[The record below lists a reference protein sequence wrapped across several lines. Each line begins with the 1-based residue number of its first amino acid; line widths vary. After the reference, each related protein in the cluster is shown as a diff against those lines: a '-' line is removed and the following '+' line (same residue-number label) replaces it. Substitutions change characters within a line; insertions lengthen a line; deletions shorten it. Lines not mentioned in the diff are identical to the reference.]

1 MRFHIIG
8 AGAIGGVTGAFLRK
22 DGEDV
27 TFVDVVPEHVARIN
41 AHGLR
46 VDGIRHVWA
55 GAPAVLPD
63 ELAGLLEVVLLAVK
77 SQHTQA
83 ALDLIEPHL
92 TADSTVVSLQNGLNP
107 DIIAARIGAERVVG
121 GFINFAADY
130 IEPGLVRYG
139 GAGEYYLGRI
149 DGSTDE
155 TLVGLVTR
163 FSRIMD
169 TTLTTNVMGY
179 LWSKEC
185 YGSLLVGT
193 ALVDAPVH
201 DVLARPA
208 ARAALTA
215 SVAEA
220 VTIADA
226 CGVTL
231 EPFEPFD
238 PALFRAPLDLTAIDA
253 FYDAVAARFRGRPKQ
268 HTGIW
273 RDLAIRKRPTE
284 VPWLTGELVRR
295 AEAQGIPAPVNTRL
309 VEMIAEI
316 ERGEREMGWDN
327 LMIIR
332 SMEGRIGDSPL
343 H

>member
-27 TFVDVVPEHVARIN
+27 TFVDVVPEHVDAIN
-41 AHGLR
+41 TQGLR
-46 VDGIRHVWA
+46 VDGVRHVFA
-55 GAPAVLPD
+55 DAPAILASALD
-63 ELAGLLEVVLLAVK
+63 EPIDVALLAVK

-92 TADSTVVSLQNGLNP
+92 SDGSTVVSLQNGLNP
-107 DIIAARIGAERVVG
+107 DIIAARIGAERVIG

-139 GAGEYYLGRI
+139 GAGEYYLGRL
-149 DGSTDE
+149 DGSTDM

-201 DVLARPA
+201 EVLARPD
-208 ARAALTA
+208 ARAALTEA
-215 SVAEA
+215 VVEA

-231 EPFEPFD
+231 EPFDPFD
-238 PALFRAPLDLTAIDA
+238 PAVFREPLDPAAVDN
-253 FYDAVAARFRGRPKQ
+253 FYNAVADRFRGRPKQ

-273 RDLAIRKRPTE
+273 RDLAVRKRPTE

-295 AEAQGIPAPVNTRL
+295 AKERGIAAPVNTRL
-309 VEMIAEI
+309 VERIAEI
-316 ERGEREMGWDN
+316 ERGSRDMGWDT
-327 LMIIR
+327 LASITSQSHDIDPSAR
-332 SMEGRIGDSPL
+332 
-343 H
+343 

>member
-8 AGAIGGVTGAFLRK
+8 TGAIGGVTGAFLRK

-27 TFVDVVPEHVARIN
+27 TFVDVVPEHVAAIN
-41 AHGLR
+41 ARGLR
-46 VDGIRHVWA
+46 VDGVRHVLA
-55 GAPAVLPD
+55 EAPAILSE
-63 ELAGLLEVVLLAVK
+63 ELAGPIDVALLAVK
-77 SQHTQA
+77 SRHTQA
-83 ALDLIEPHL
+83 ALDLIGPHL
-92 TADSTVVSLQNGLNP
+92 TQESTVVSLQNGLNP
-107 DIIAARIGAERVVG
+107 YIIAARIGAERVIG
-121 GFINFAADY
+121 GFVNFAADY

-149 DGSTDE
+149 DGSTDT

-185 YGSLLVGT
+185 YDSLLVGT

-201 DVLARPA
+201 EVLAHPD

-215 SVAEA
+215 AVVEA

-231 EPFEPFD
+231 EPFDPFD
-238 PALFRAPLDLTAIDA
+238 PALFHAPLDHAAIDA
-253 FYDAVAARFRGRPKQ
+253 FYDEVVARFRGRPKQ

-273 RDLAIRKRPTE
+273 RDLAVRKRPTE

-295 AEAQGIPAPVNTRL
+295 AGERAIPAPINTRL
-309 VEMIAEI
+309 VELIAEI

-327 LMIIR
+327 LD
-332 SMEGRIGDSPL
+332 SMQSGQQ
-343 H
+343 

>member
-27 TFVDVVPEHVARIN
+27 TFVDVVPEHVAEIN
-41 AHGLR
+41 ARGLR
-46 VDGIRHVWA
+46 VDGVRHVWA
-55 GAPAVLPD
+55 GAPAILPD
-63 ELAGLLEVVLLAVK
+63 ELAGPLDVVLLAVK
-77 SQHTQA
+77 SQHTLA

-92 TADSTVVSLQNGLNP
+92 AGDSTVVSLQNGLNP
-107 DIIAARIGAERVVG
+107 DIIATRIGVERVVG
-121 GFINFAADY
+121 GFINLAADY
-130 IEPGLVRYG
+130 IQPGLVRYG
-139 GAGEYYLGRI
+139 GTGEYYLGRL

-193 ALVDAPVH
+193 ALVDATVH
-201 DVLARPA
+201 EVLARSE
-208 ARAALTA
+208 ARTALTA
-215 SVAEA
+215 AVVEA

-226 CGVTL
+226 CGVRL

-238 PALFRAPLDLTAIDA
+238 PSLFRAQIDPAAIDA
-253 FYDAVAARFRGRPKQ
+253 FYDEVAARFRGRPKQ
-268 HTGIW
+268 HTGVW

-295 AEAQGIPAPVNTRL
+295 ADERGIPAPINTRL
-309 VEMIAEI
+309 VDLITEI

-327 LMIIR
+327 LDELF
-332 SMEGRIGDSPL
+332 SVLPT
-343 H
+343 

>member
-1 MRFHIIG
+1 MADSSMRFHIIG
-8 AGAIGGVTGAFLRK
+8 AGAIGGVTGAFLNK
-22 DGEDV
+22 DREDV
-27 TFVDVVPEHVARIN
+27 TFVDVAEEHVAEIN

-46 VDGIRHVWA
+46 VDGVRHVWA
-55 GAPAVLPD
+55 GAPAILPG
-63 ELAGLLEVVLLAVK
+63 ELTGPLDVVLLAVK

-92 TADSTVVSLQNGLNP
+92 TGDSTVVSLQNGLNP
-107 DIIAARIGAERVVG
+107 EIIAARIGAKQVVG

-139 GAGEYYLGRI
+139 GAGEYYLGRL
-149 DGSTDE
+149 DGSTDM

-185 YGSLLVGT
+185 YASLLVGT

-201 DVLARPA
+201 EVLARPV
-208 ARAALTA
+208 ARTALTA
-215 SVAEA
+215 AVTEA
-220 VTIADA
+220 VAIADA
-226 CGVTL
+226 SGATL

-238 PALFRAPLDLTAIDA
+238 PTLFRLPLDTAAIDT
-253 FYDAVAARFRGRPKQ
+253 FYDEVADRFRGRPKQ

-273 RDLAIRKRPTE
+273 RDLAVRKHPTE
-284 VPWLTGELVRR
+284 VSWLTGELVRR
-295 AEAQGIPAPVNTRL
+295 AEAASILAPVNTRL
-309 VEMIAEI
+309 VKLIAEI
-316 ERGEREMGWDN
+316 EHGERTMGWEN
-327 LMIIR
+327 LA
-332 SMEGRIGDSPL
+332 ELATVP
-343 H
+343 

>member
-8 AGAIGGVTGAFLRK
+8 AGAIGGVTGAFLNK
-22 DGEDV
+22 DREDV
-27 TFVDVVPEHVARIN
+27 TFVDVVPEHVAAIN
-41 AHGLR
+41 AQGLR
-46 VDGIRHVWA
+46 IDGVRHVLA
-55 GAPAVLPD
+55 SAPAILAD
-63 ELAGLLEVVLLAVK
+63 ELVGPIDVAILAVK
-77 SQHTQA
+77 SQDTDA

-92 TADSTVVSLQNGLNP
+92 THDSTVVSLQNGLNP
-107 DIIAARIGAERVVG
+107 DRIAARIGAERVVG
-121 GFINFAADY
+121 GFVNFAADY
-130 IEPGLVRYG
+130 VEPGLVRYS
-139 GAGEYYLGRI
+139 GAGEYYLGRL
-149 DGSTDE
+149 DGTTDT

-201 DVLARPA
+201 EVVALPD

-215 SVAEA
+215 TVTEA

-231 EPFEPFD
+231 EPFDPFD
-238 PALFRAPLDLTAIDA
+238 PAIFRPPIDTATLDA
-253 FYDAVAARFRGRPKQ
+253 FYDEVAARFRGRPKQ

-273 RDLAIRKRPTE
+273 RDLAVRKRPTE

-295 AEAQGIPAPVNTRL
+295 AGERGIPAPINTRL
-309 VEMIAEI
+309 VQMIAEI
-316 ERGEREMGWDN
+316 ERGERTMGWDN
-327 LMIIR
+327 LEDLAA
-332 SMEGRIGDSPL
+332 SA
-343 H
+343 

>member
-22 DGEDV
+22 DREDV
-27 TFVDVVPEHVARIN
+27 TFVDVAAEHVAEIN
-41 AHGLR
+41 ARGLR
-46 VDGIRHVWA
+46 VDGVRHVFA
-55 GAPAVLPD
+55 DAPAILPG
-63 ELAGLLEVVLLAVK
+63 ELTGPLEVVILAVK
-77 SQHTQA
+77 SQDTEV

-121 GFINFAADY
+121 GFVNFAADY

-139 GAGEYYLGRI
+139 GAGEYYLGRL
-149 DGSTDE
+149 DGSTDIA
-155 TLVGLVTR
+155 LVGLVTR

-179 LWSKEC
+179 LWAKAC
-185 YGSLLVGT
+185 YGSLLTGT

-201 DVLARPA
+201 EVLARSD

-215 SVAEA
+215 AVVEA

-231 EPFEPFD
+231 EAFEPFD
-238 PALFRAPLDLTAIDA
+238 PAIFRAPLDTAAIDA
-253 FYDAVAARFRGRPKQ
+253 FYDTVADRFRGRPRQ

-273 RDLAIRKRPTE
+273 RDLAVRKRPTE

-295 AEAQGIPAPVNTRL
+295 ANDHDIPAPINTRL
-309 VEMIAEI
+309 VKLIAEI
-316 ERGEREMGWDN
+316 ERGRRAMMWEN
-327 LMIIR
+327 LDDLA
-332 SMEGRIGDSPL
+332 SASQA
-343 H
+343 

>member
-1 MRFHIIG
+1 MRFHIMG
-8 AGAIGGVTGAFLRK
+8 AGAIGGVTGAFLSK
-22 DGEDV
+22 DREDV
-27 TFVDVVPEHVARIN
+27 TFVDVVPEHVAAIN

-46 VDGIRHVWA
+46 IDGVRHVLA
-55 GAPAVLPD
+55 NAPAILAD
-63 ELAGLLEVVLLAVK
+63 EIDGPIDVAILAVK
-77 SQHTQA
+77 SQDTDA

-107 DIIAARIGAERVVG
+107 DRIAARIGAERVVG
-121 GFINFAADY
+121 GFVNFAADY
-130 IEPGLVRYG
+130 IEPGLVRYS
-139 GAGEYYLGRI
+139 GAGEYYLGRL
-149 DGSTDE
+149 DGSTDT

-201 DVLARPA
+201 EVLARPN

-215 SVAEA
+215 TVAEA

-226 CGVTL
+226 YGATL
-231 EPFEPFD
+231 EPFDPFD
-238 PALFRAPLDLTAIDA
+238 PAIFRSPRDTATIDA
-253 FYDAVAARFRGRPKQ
+253 FYDEVIARFRGRPKQ

-273 RDLAIRKRPTE
+273 RDLAVRKRSTE

-295 AEAQGIPAPVNTRL
+295 AEGRGIPAPLNTRL

-316 ERGEREMGWDN
+316 ERGERTMTWDN
-327 LMIIR
+327 LA
-332 SMEGRIGDSPL
+332 DL
-343 H
+343 AVAT

>member
-8 AGAIGGVTGAFLRK
+8 TGAIGGVTGAFLSK

-27 TFVDVVPEHVARIN
+27 TFVDVVPEHVDAIN
-41 AHGLR
+41 ARGLR
-46 VDGIRHVWA
+46 VDGVRHVVA
-55 GAPAVLPD
+55 DASAILASALD
-63 ELAGLLEVVLLAVK
+63 ESIDVALLAVK

-83 ALDLIEPHL
+83 ALDLVEPHL
-92 TADSTVVSLQNGLNP
+92 SDGSTVVSLQNGLNP
-107 DIIAARIGAERVVG
+107 DIIATRIGAERVIG

-139 GAGEYYLGRI
+139 GAGEYYLGRL
-149 DGSTDE
+149 DGSTDM

-201 DVLARPA
+201 EVLARSN
-208 ARAALTA
+208 ARATLTA
-215 SVAEA
+215 AVVEA
-220 VTIADA
+220 VMISDA
-226 CGVTL
+226 CGIIL

-238 PALFRAPLDLTAIDA
+238 PAIFREPLDHGAIDR
-253 FYDAVAARFRGRPKQ
+253 FYDAVADRFRGRPKQ

-295 AEAQGIPAPVNTRL
+295 AEEQGIPAPINTGL
-309 VEMIAEI
+309 IELIAGI
-316 ERGEREMGWDN
+316 ECGERVMGWETLASITSNQFDP
-327 LMIIR
+327 R
-332 SMEGRIGDSPL
+332 P
-343 H
+343 

>member
-27 TFVDVVPEHVARIN
+27 TFVDVVAEHVAEIN

-46 VDGIRHVWA
+46 VDGVRHVWA
-55 GAPAVLPD
+55 GAPAILPD
-63 ELAGLLEVVLLAVK
+63 ALAGPLDVVLLAVK
-77 SQHTQA
+77 SQHTQE

-92 TADSTVVSLQNGLNP
+92 TGDSTVVSLQNGLNP
-107 DIIAARIGAERVVG
+107 DIIATRIGSERVVG

-155 TLVGLVTR
+155 TLVGIVTR

-201 DVLARPA
+201 EVLDRPEARTT
-208 ARAALTA
+208 LTA
-215 SVAEA
+215 AVAEA
-220 VTIADA
+220 VTIANA
-226 CGVTL
+226 CGATL

-238 PALFRAPLDLTAIDA
+238 PTLFHAPLDTAAIDT
-253 FYDAVAARFRGRPKQ
+253 FYDEVADRFRGRPKQ

-273 RDLAIRKRPTE
+273 RDLAVRKRPTE

-295 AEAQGIPAPVNTRL
+295 AEAQGIPSPINRRL
-309 VEMIAEI
+309 VQMIKEI
-316 ERGEREMGWDN
+316 ERGERAMGWENIND
-327 LMIIR
+327 LAA
-332 SMEGRIGDSPL
+332 PQAK
-343 H
+343 

>member
-1 MRFHIIG
+1 MRFHVIG

-27 TFVDVVPEHVARIN
+27 TFVDVVPEHVAAIN
-41 AHGLR
+41 ARGLQ
-46 VDGIRHVWA
+46 VDGVRHVWA
-55 GAPAVLPD
+55 GAPAILPG
-63 ELAGLLEVVLLAVK
+63 ELAGPVDVALLAVK

-92 TADSTVVSLQNGLNP
+92 TTDSTVVSLQNGLNP
-107 DIIAARIGAERVVG
+107 DLIAARIGAERVVG

-139 GAGEYYLGRI
+139 GTGEYYLGRI
-149 DGSTDE
+149 DGSTDA

-169 TTLTTNVMGY
+169 TILPTNIMGY

-185 YGSLLVGT
+185 YGSLLVG
-193 ALVDAPVH
+193 ASLVDAPVH
-201 DVLARPA
+201 EALARPE

-215 SVAEA
+215 AVVEA

-238 PALFRAPLDLTAIDA
+238 PSLFRAPLDPAALAS
-253 FYDAVAARFRGRPKQ
+253 FYEEVAARFRGRPKQ

-273 RDLAIRKRPTE
+273 RDLAVRKRPTE

-295 AEAQGIPAPVNTRL
+295 AEAAGVPAPVNTR
-309 VEMIAEI
+309 
-316 ERGEREMGWDN
+316 
-327 LMIIR
+327 
-332 SMEGRIGDSPL
+332 
-343 H
+343 